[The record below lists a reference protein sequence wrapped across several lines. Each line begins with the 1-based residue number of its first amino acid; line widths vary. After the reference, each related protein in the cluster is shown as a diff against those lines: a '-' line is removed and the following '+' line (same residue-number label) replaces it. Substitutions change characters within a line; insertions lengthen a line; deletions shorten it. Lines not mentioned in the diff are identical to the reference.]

1 MYKQNDIVM
10 HPGAGVCRIE
20 AVREETFTKQ
30 PQLYYVL
37 RPMYENDSTTIYV
50 PTDSD
55 KINLRRLL
63 SREEII
69 ELIRSV
75 SLDTPLWI
83 DNPAARRDS
92 FAELLR
98 EGEHTVLIRL
108 IAELHIHQKET
119 VAAGRKFHAA
129 DEKVLQ
135 EAEKRI
141 HQEFAHTLQLEV
153 DEVAPFIMK
162 EMGLS

>member
-1 MYKQNDIVM
+1 MYKETDIVM

-30 PQLYYVL
+30 ARLYYVL
-37 RPMYENDSTTIYV
+37 RPMYESNSTTIYV

-55 KINLRRLL
+55 KIKLRRLL
-63 SREEII
+63 SREEIV
-69 ELIRSV
+69 ELIHSV

-83 DNPAARRDS
+83 DNPSARREA
-92 FAELLR
+92 FAELLH

-108 IAELHIHQKET
+108 IAELHTHRKEAVT
-119 VAAGRKFHAA
+119 SGHKFHAA

-162 EMGLS
+162 ELGLG